1 MTGDSGCP
9 GVGADMQPGTMGSA
23 LWANCG
29 DDDGNSEKDRIKH
42 VKRRPRLRAK
52 KVFFDDAGII
62 RADMQKKEI
71 FTLSY

>member
-29 DDDGNSEKDRIKH
+29 DDDGNSEKGRIKL
-42 VKRRPRLRAK
+42 VKRRPRL
-52 KVFFDDAGII
+52 FFDDAGII
-62 RADMQKKEI
+62 VADTQKKEI
-71 FTLSY
+71 FTSIF